1 MPADPKNLLPQSFGF
16 KPGTSMIGSFGSTD
30 TRFKGPKDALPGPG
44 AYPSHVW
51 NKALNVN
58 SRGPH
63 RNSQQWTWGTGAG
76 HNLILA
82 GGESPG
88 PGAYGSGQNLD
99 GDILTDLRRKWPG
112 ISTHSGFGSN
122 APTGRGSSLARFATE
137 APGPGQYNAEAST
150 YFLSNAPMGTQTP
163 FVAQA
168 RTTTGARLQRDVDI
182 KVSSAFASKR
192 PAHILSFDSSG
203 AATSM
208 PRDGPSPLDTHSS
221 TNTIGSEHHA
231 RMARLSLRSD
241 AGTRTSFDSTAQR
254 FPESNATSAVSLG
267 PGAHT
272 VSRWTGE
279 TPNARRIRHAPPGSS
294 AAKTGFL
301 VSAERFA
308 PPGDRGQ
315 RGAGDTVMQYLASS
329 SAGPVGQPV
338 HAQSALAQVT
348 RAR

>member
-1 MPADPKNLLPQSFGF
+1 
-16 KPGTSMIGSFGSTD
+16 MIGSFGSTD

-44 AYPSHVW
+44 ACPSHVW

-99 GDILTDLRRKWPG
+99 GDILTDSPKAAWHLHPLRLWVECTNRARQQPCALRNRGARTGPVQCGGEHILPIERAHGHADALRRAG
-112 ISTHSGFGSN
+112 AHHDRC
-122 APTGRGSSLARFATE
+122 APPARCGHQGKLGLCLE
-137 APGPGQYNAEAST
+137 APSAHPVVRLVGCGDEHAARRAEPAR
-150 YFLSNAPMGTQTP
+150 YALVDQHDRLRAP
-163 FVAQA
+163 
-168 RTTTGARLQRDVDI
+168 RTDGA
-182 KVSSAFASKR
+182 
-192 PAHILSFDSSG
+192 
-203 AATSM
+203 
-208 PRDGPSPLDTHSS
+208 PLP
-221 TNTIGSEHHA
+221 
-231 RMARLSLRSD
+231 
-241 AGTRTSFDSTAQR
+241 AQR
-254 FPESNATSAVSLG
+254 RWHTHLIRLDCAALPESNATSAVSLG